1 VIRESVSTRTE
12 IPLPNAREVVN
23 VLYVDFTRYFEE
35 CYHVSIA
42 DTYGRYRQTLAGDPL
57 AIGVALVVLWM
68 VLSLVSGLL
77 TGGVQVSS
85 LASLVWDGL
94 LRGLIIGLA
103 GIGLSMTYSIL
114 NFANFA
120 HGDYLTSGAFAGMA
134 TSYLIAGISENS
146 IGPLLLVGA
155 GGSVFGGA
163 LGIGVTT
170 APLAVLLGALVA
182 GGFAVVLA
190 LAIDRIAYRPIRDES
205 GIALLITSI
214 GVAFALRYLIQFVF
228 GAGVRG
234 TTAAG
239 SVPRV
244 NVPMFDGTVR
254 ITAHDIALVVVAVG
268 LMLGVHLLLQ
278 RTKLGKA
285 MRAMSDNEDLAQIT
299 GIPTEQVIRTTWIV
313 GGGLTGV
320 AGYMFVLW
328 KGTLGFNDGWL
339 LLLLVFA
346 AVILGGIGSIYG
358 AIGGGIVIGLTASVS
373 VIWIPSEFGRAAAF
387 LVMIVIL
394 LFKPEGIFSGRT
406 TA

>member
-1 VIRESVSTRTE
+1 
-12 IPLPNAREVVN
+12 
-23 VLYVDFTRYFEE
+23 VDFTPYGEE
-35 CYHVSIA
+35 CHHVSISE
-42 DTYGRYRQTLAGDPL
+42 TYVRYRQTLSEEPL
-57 AIGVALVVLWM
+57 AIGVILVALWM
-68 VLSLVSGLL
+68 AWSLASGLA
-77 TGGVQVSS
+77 TGGIEISS

-134 TSYLIAGISENS
+134 TSYLIAGIGENS
-146 IGPLLLVGA
+146 VGALLLVGA

-170 APLAVLLGALVA
+170 SPLAVVLGALIAGVA
-182 GGFAVVLA
+182 TIALA
-190 LAIDRIAYRPIRDES
+190 LLIDRFVYRPIRDES

-244 NVPMFDGTVR
+244 NVPAIDGTFRV
-254 ITAHDIALVVVAVG
+254 TAHDISLVVVAAG

-285 MRAMSDNEDLAQIT
+285 MRAMSDNEDLARIT

-313 GGGLTGV
+313 GAGLTGV
-320 AGYMFVLW
+320 AGYMFILW

>member
-1 VIRESVSTRTE
+1 MSVSETF
-12 IPLPNAREVVN
+12 V
-23 VLYVDFTRYFEE
+23 
-35 CYHVSIA
+35 
-42 DTYGRYRQTLAGDPL
+42 RYRRTLSEEPL
-57 AIGVALVVLWM
+57 AIGVILVALWM
-68 VLSLVSGLL
+68 VWSLVTGLASG
-77 TGGVQVSS
+77 GIQISS

-120 HGDYLTSGAFAGMA
+120 HGDYLTSGAFAGMGA
-134 TSYLIAGISENS
+134 SYLIAGIGENS
-146 IGPLLLVGA
+146 VGALLLVGA

-170 APLAVLLGALVA
+170 APIAVVLGALVA
-182 GGFAVVLA
+182 GVAAIVLA
-190 LAIDRIAYRPIRDES
+190 LAIDRFVYRPIRDES

-214 GVAFALRYLIQFVF
+214 GVAFALRYLLQFVY

-239 SVPRV
+239 SVPRI
-244 NVPMFDGTVR
+244 NVPAIDGTFRV
-254 ITAHDIALVVVAVG
+254 TAHDISLIVVAAG

-285 MRAMSDNEDLAQIT
+285 MRAMSDNEDLARIT

-313 GGGLTGV
+313 GAGLTGV

-358 AIGGGIVIGLTASVS
+358 AIGGGIIIGLTASVS

-387 LVMIVIL
+387 MVMIVIL

>member
-1 VIRESVSTRTE
+1 MIPGRKRLIRWFIRF
-12 IPLPNAREVVN
+12 N
-23 VLYVDFTRYFEE
+23 EE
-35 CYHVSIA
+35 CYHVSVSE
-42 DTYGRYRQTLAGDPL
+42 TYVRYRRTLSEKPL
-57 AIGVALVVLWM
+57 VIGVVLVALWM
-68 VLSLVSGLL
+68 VWSLGNGLL
-77 TGGVQVSS
+77 TGGIQISS

-134 TSYLIAGISENS
+134 TSYLVAGIGQNS

-182 GGFAVVLA
+182 GVSTIALA
-190 LAIDRIAYRPIRDES
+190 LLIDRFVYRPIRDES

-214 GVAFALRYLIQFVF
+214 GVAFALRYLLQFVF

-244 NVPMFDGTVR
+244 NVPAIDGTFRV
-254 ITAHDIALVVVAVG
+254 TAHDISLVIVAGG

-285 MRAMSDNEDLAQIT
+285 MRAMSDNEDLARIT
-299 GIPTEQVIRTTWIV
+299 GIPTERVIRTTWIV
-313 GGGLTGV
+313 GAGLTGV
-320 AGYMFVLW
+320 AGYMFILW

-358 AIGGGIVIGLTASVS
+358 AIGGGIIIGLTASVS

-394 LFKPEGIFSGRT
+394 LFKPEGIFSGRS

>member
-1 VIRESVSTRTE
+1 MSVSET
-12 IPLPNAREVVN
+12 
-23 VLYVDFTRYFEE
+23 YV
-35 CYHVSIA
+35 
-42 DTYGRYRQTLAGDPL
+42 RYRQTLSEEPL
-57 AIGVALVVLWM
+57 AIGVLLVALWM
-68 VLSLVSGLL
+68 AWSLVSGLL
-77 TGGVQVSS
+77 TGGIQISS

-134 TSYLIAGISENS
+134 TSYLVAGIGENS
-146 IGPLLLVGA
+146 VGALLLVGA

-170 APLAVLLGALVA
+170 APLAVVLGALVA
-182 GGFAVVLA
+182 GVAAIALA
-190 LAIDRIAYRPIRDES
+190 LLIDRFVYRPIRDES

-214 GVAFALRYLIQFVF
+214 GVAFALRYLLQFVF

-244 NVPMFDGTVR
+244 SVPAVDGTFRV
-254 ITAHDIALVVVAVG
+254 TAHDVSLIVVAGG

-285 MRAMSDNEDLAQIT
+285 MRAMSDNEDLARIT
-299 GIPTEQVIRTTWIV
+299 GIPTERVIRTTWIV
-313 GGGLTGV
+313 GAGLTGV
-320 AGYMFVLW
+320 AGYMFILW

-358 AIGGGIVIGLTASVS
+358 AIGGGIIIGLTASVS
-373 VIWIPSEFGRAAAF
+373 VIWIPSAFGRAAAF

>member
-1 VIRESVSTRTE
+1 MSLSE
-12 IPLPNAREVVN
+12 
-23 VLYVDFTRYFEE
+23 
-35 CYHVSIA
+35 
-42 DTYGRYRQTLAGDPL
+42 TYGRYRRTLSEEPL
-57 AIGVALVVLWM
+57 AIGVILVALWM
-68 VLSLVSGLL
+68 AWSLASGLL
-77 TGGVQVSS
+77 TGGIRISS

-114 NFANFA
+114 NFANIA
-120 HGDYLTSGAFAGMA
+120 HGDYLTSGAFAGMG
-134 TSYLIAGISENS
+134 TSYLIAGIGENS
-146 IGPLLLVGA
+146 VGALLLVGA

-170 APLAVLLGALVA
+170 APLAVVFGALVA
-182 GGFAVVLA
+182 GVAAIVLA
-190 LAIDRIAYRPIRDES
+190 LAIDRFVYRPIRDES

-214 GVAFALRYLIQFVF
+214 GVAFALRYLLQFVY

-234 TTAAG
+234 TTASG

-244 NVPMFDGTVR
+244 SVPAIDGTFRV
-254 ITAHDIALVVVAVG
+254 TAHDISLIVVAGG

-285 MRAMSDNEDLAQIT
+285 MRAMSDNEDLARIT

-313 GGGLTGV
+313 GAGLTGV

-358 AIGGGIVIGLTASVS
+358 AIGGGIIIGLTASVS
-373 VIWIPSEFGRAAAF
+373 VIWIPSAFGRAAAF
-387 LVMIVIL
+387 VVMIVIL

>member
-1 VIRESVSTRTE
+1 MSLSE
-12 IPLPNAREVVN
+12 
-23 VLYVDFTRYFEE
+23 
-35 CYHVSIA
+35 
-42 DTYGRYRQTLAGDPL
+42 TYGRYRRTLSEEPL
-57 AIGVALVVLWM
+57 AIGVILVALWM
-68 VLSLVSGLL
+68 AWSLASGLL
-77 TGGVQVSS
+77 TGGIRISS

-120 HGDYLTSGAFAGMA
+120 HGDYLTSGAFAGMG
-134 TSYLIAGISENS
+134 TSYLIAGIGENS
-146 IGPLLLVGA
+146 VGALLLVGA

-170 APLAVLLGALVA
+170 APLAVVFGALVA
-182 GGFAVVLA
+182 GVAAIVLA
-190 LAIDRIAYRPIRDES
+190 LAIDRFVYRPIRDES

-214 GVAFALRYLIQFVF
+214 GVAFALRYLLQFVY

-244 NVPMFDGTVR
+244 SVPAIDGTFRV
-254 ITAHDIALVVVAVG
+254 TAHDISLIVVAGG

-285 MRAMSDNEDLAQIT
+285 MRAMSDNEDLARIT

-313 GGGLTGV
+313 GAGLTGV

-358 AIGGGIVIGLTASVS
+358 AIGGGIIIGLTASVS
-373 VIWIPSEFGRAAAF
+373 VIWIPSAFGRAAAF
-387 LVMIVIL
+387 VVMIVIL